1 MSLDVNMHDAQM
13 SILRELLFHPSV
25 GFAKLQ
31 KSTGL
36 SSDHFN
42 FHLQKLIELRL
53 VQKISRGSYALS
65 IKGKEYANKL
75 DTDSHTVE
83 RQPKT
88 SVILVIEKKIDGIK
102 HYVFQERLKQP
113 YFGFLGLV
121 SGKVRWGETIVETA
135 RRELMEETGLTADCR
150 IAGVYHEI
158 AYQHDT
164 DDQLEDKIFFIVHC
178 VGLKGKMI
186 TEFEGGRNS
195 WMRLDDVMSK
205 SKVFKN
211 LDRKIGLVYS
221 DDSFIETTVEYAK
234 DSF

>member
-1 MSLDVNMHDAQM
+1 MSLDVKIHDAQM
-13 SILRELLFHPSV
+13 SILRELLFRPSV
-25 GFAKLQ
+25 SFAKLQ
-31 KSTGL
+31 KNTGL

-42 FHLQKLIELRL
+42 FHLQKLIELNL
-53 VQKISRGSYALS
+53 VQKISRGSYTLS

-75 DTDSHTVE
+75 DTDSRTFE

-88 SVILVIEKKIDGIK
+88 SVILVVEKKIDGIK
-102 HYVFQERLKQP
+102 YYIFQERLKQP

-135 RRELMEETGLTADCR
+135 KRELMEETGLNADCR

-164 DDQLEDKIFFIVHC
+164 ADQLEDKIFFIVHC

>member
-1 MSLDVNMHDAQM
+1 MSLDVNIHDAQM

-25 GFAKLQ
+25 SFAKLQ
-31 KSTGL
+31 KNAGL

-42 FHLQKLIELRL
+42 FHLQKLIELNL

-75 DTDSHTVE
+75 DTDSHTLE

-88 SVILVIEKKIDGIK
+88 SVILVVEKKIGGIK

-158 AYQHDT
+158 AYQRET
-164 DDQLEDKIFFIVHC
+164 ADQLEDKIFFIVHC
-178 VGLKGKMI
+178 IHPKGKII
-186 TEFEGGRNS
+186 TEFEGGRNN
-195 WMRLDDVMSK
+195 WMRLDDVISK
-205 SKVFKN
+205 PNVFKN
-211 LDRKIGLVYS
+211 LDLKIGLVYS
-221 DDSFIETTVEYAK
+221 SDSFVETTVEYAK